1 MDLGNP
7 VVLIVAMIAGLSV
20 LMLGL
25 SWLFNGRWPWQR
37 PPTGSDEIEERVH
50 DRGLLGRPFPG
61 AGGGDGGGGS

>member
-7 VVLIVAMIAGLSV
+7 VLLIVAMIAGLTV

-37 PPTGSDEIEERVH
+37 PPSGSHEIDERVQ
-50 DRGLLGRPFPG
+50 DRGLLGRTFPG